1 MTRSIA
7 AALGPA
13 FLLCFTGGILSAPPV
28 SAEEYYTKKFDTF
41 PKCCSVLR
49 NHTKKMNES
58 GNLSTKVIDNSAL
71 FVGMTFN
78 GLPQFYS
85 CTPTAD
91 GGGVLGSNRAD
102 KQLGLTL
109 AE

>member
-1 MTRSIA
+1 MTRSIS
-7 AALGPA
+7 AALGPT
-13 FLLCFTGGILSAPPV
+13 FLLCLFGGIISTPQAA
-28 SAEEYYTKKFDTF
+28 AEDYYTKKFESF

-58 GNLSTKVIDNSAL
+58 GNLSTKVIDNSSL

>member
-1 MTRSIA
+1 MIRSIS

-13 FLLCFTGGILSAPPV
+13 FLLCFFSGTFAGSQA
-28 SAEEYYTKKFDTF
+28 SAEEYYTKKFESF

-58 GNLSTKVIDNSAL
+58 GQLSTKVIDNSSL

-102 KQLGLTL
+102 KQLGLSL

>member
-1 MTRSIA
+1 MIKLIPA
-7 AALGPA
+7 AVGPA
-13 FLLCFTGGILSAPPV
+13 FLLCVFGNFFETSQAL
-28 SAEEYYTKKFDTF
+28 AEEYYTKKFESF

-49 NHTKKMNES
+49 KHTKQMNAS
-58 GNLSTKVIDNSAL
+58 GQLSTKVVDNSSL

-78 GLPQFYS
+78 GLPQFFS

-91 GGGVLGSNRAD
+91 GGGILGSNRAD
-102 KQLGLTL
+102 KALGLTL